1 MYDEGLAES
10 NRSGLGKVAAMSA
23 HWRAVSWSAVVLKF
37 FSPPTLHAVESV
49 AGLDRVQIHLHDAL
63 LAPQSLYKHSEISL
77 EAFSHPR

>member
-23 HWRAVSWSAVVLKF
+23 HWRAVSWSAGGLC
-37 FSPPTLHAVESV
+37 SHSLHTVESV